1 MDNVATAEV
10 HGRRSFVSGVLQ
22 GAYAILVVLVLLPE
36 GAVRSAPLYLLAV
49 PVLVLAALVSAA
61 ISPARPHRLML
72 NVTVAVAAVLAL
84 WACLQAL
91 RFEGNPF
98 ANPVWR
104 SASEVLGALPG
115 SISIVPADTLA
126 TIIPVLLPF
135 AVFTTGVL
143 LFQSDASATR
153 LLRFLAISGGLIAVY
168 GLIQYELFPDYLMFR
183 KKDYYL
189 DDLTSVLVNRN
200 SIATYLGAAL
210 LVNAGFLFD
219 SLVPV
224 SPRRGRAGAAFHADR
239 LLQVNAYSVL
249 HGSLVFVTLIALLLT
264 RSRGGVAATLV
275 ALSALSVF
283 LVIDGYWRI
292 GQRTRRALTATA
304 RARKW
309 ASVTVAAAFV
319 VLTFFVLG
327 GRVLMRADMQGA
339 DDARFCAYPSIVQLL
354 KDNWFLGTGLGS
366 FREAYERYQDPICAQ
381 NRLWDR
387 AHSFYLEGW
396 IDLGVIFA
404 AVLLVT
410 VGGLVL
416 IFISGMKTRKSRRW
430 ASATG
435 ASVLLLFLLHSIV
448 DFSIQIPGVAVS
460 FAAIMAATSVL
471 SLNRV
476 RRHDSRQKRGAD
488 GSSSRATRHRSSF
501 SADSAHL
508 TG

>member
-1 MDNVATAEV
+1 MLKATV
-10 HGRRSFVSGVLQ
+10 
-22 GAYAILVVLVLLPE
+22 
-36 GAVRSAPLYLLAV
+36 
-49 PVLVLAALVSAA
+49 VLAAL
-61 ISPARPHRLML
+61 
-72 NVTVAVAAVLAL
+72 LAL
-84 WACLQAL
+84 WACSQAL

-98 ANPVWR
+98 ANPVWK

-153 LLRFLAISGGLIAVY
+153 LLRFLAISGGLVALY
-168 GLIQYELFPDYLMFR
+168 GLIQFEFFPDYLMFR

-210 LVNAGFLFD
+210 LINAGFLFD
-219 SLVPV
+219 SLIPV
-224 SPRRGRAGAAFHADR
+224 SPRRGRAGAAFHAQR
-239 LLQVNAYSVL
+239 LIQVDTYSVL
-249 HGSLVFVTLIALLLT
+249 HGFLAFVTLLALLLT
-264 RSRGGVAATLV
+264 RSRGGIAATFV

-292 GQRTRRALTATA
+292 GQRTRRPSNGMA
-304 RARKW
+304 RPSKW
-309 ASVTVAAAFV
+309 ASVSVAAAFI
-319 VLTFFVLG
+319 VLIFFLLG

-339 DDARFCAYPSIVQLL
+339 EDARFCAYPSIVQLL
-354 KDNWFLGTGLGS
+354 KDNWLFGTGLGS
-366 FREAYERYQDPICAQ
+366 FREAYERYQDPLCAH

-396 IDLGVIFA
+396 IDLGVIF
-404 AVLLVT
+404 VPLLLVA
-410 VGGLVL
+410 VGGLIL
-416 IFISGMKTRKSRRW
+416 IFISGIKNRKSRRW
-430 ASATG
+430 ASASG

-448 DFSIQIPGVAVS
+448 DFSIQIPGVAVF
-460 FAAIMAATSVL
+460 FAAIMAAASVL

-476 RRHDSRQKRGAD
+476 RRNGVRQKRGPD
-488 GSSSRATRHRSSF
+488 GPNF
-501 SADSAHL
+501 
-508 TG
+508 TGLHQTS